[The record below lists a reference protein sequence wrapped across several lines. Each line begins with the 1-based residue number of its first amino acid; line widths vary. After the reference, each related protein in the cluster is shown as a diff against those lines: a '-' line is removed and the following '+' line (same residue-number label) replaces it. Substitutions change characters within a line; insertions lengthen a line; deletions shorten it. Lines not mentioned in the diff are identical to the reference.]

1 MDRLIIC
8 GSPRAYGRSA
18 KLAKDLFE
26 ACIAEAPDD
35 ELALVPVSQVN
46 IAGCQGCGLCGVLAR
61 GLDQDKDDLTFD
73 LEYDES
79 EFGDEDDGTEQILTF
94 TTVNSAGEEVP
105 RRCSIDDDM
114 TDVYELID
122 HADELYLVTPV
133 YFAGVPSQLKALLDR
148 LQPYYMA
155 TAQERAQAA
164 AEGRPFRTAVRP
176 AILHVVGEGADPHGI
191 DALVTT
197 VKSAIAC
204 AGFKLETVFDWVG
217 RVSAEGE
224 IVGEPRILDLL
235 TGATV
240 VPGQEQHEPLG
251 EPSIQSA
258 EDQDGEQVNP
268 GQDDFPN
275 QDDWDDFDASDA
287 DDAPVAQ
294 SRPQLHF
301 HDEQLEERGRKS
313 AEAGKRGRS
322 NGRGEK
328 RTTKG
333 GNQTN
338 NRNPRKENA
347 KKRRSSDSGSGK
359 KNTGRPANPGRS
371 GARANGGKGAG
382 SGSAKGGKKR
392 G

>member
-46 IAGCQGCGLCGVLAR
+46 IAGCQGCGLCGVLVQGPDRDEAAP
-61 GLDQDKDDLTFD
+61 DFD

-79 EFGDEDDGTEQILTF
+79 EFGDEDDGAEQILTF

-155 TAQERAQAA
+155 TAQERARAA
-164 AEGRPFRTAVRP
+164 AEGRSFRTAVRP

-217 RVSAEGE
+217 QVSDEGE

-240 VPGQEQHEPLG
+240 MPGQEQD
-251 EPSIQSA
+251 EPSGASA
-258 EDQDGEQVNP
+258 EDGAWEQLDSDQP
-268 GQDDFPN
+268 DFSS
-275 QDDWDDFDASDA
+275 QDDWDDFDAPDA
-287 DDAPVAQ
+287 DDAPVTQ
-294 SRPQLHF
+294 SRSQLHF

-359 KNTGRPANPGRS
+359 KTTGRPANPGRS

-382 SGSAKGGKKR
+382 SGNGKGGKKR

>member
-61 GLDQDKDDLTFD
+61 GLDQDKDDSAFD

-155 TAQERAQAA
+155 TAQERARAA
-164 AEGRPFRTAVRP
+164 AEGRSFRTAVRP

-217 RVSAEGE
+217 QVSDEGE

-240 VPGQEQHEPLG
+240 VPGQEQD
-251 EPSIQSA
+251 EPSGASA
-258 EDQDGEQVNP
+258 EDGGWEQLDP
-268 GQDDFPN
+268 DQPDFSS
-275 QDDWDDFDASDA
+275 QDDWDDFDAPDA
-287 DDAPVAQ
+287 DDTPVTQ
-294 SRPQLHF
+294 SRPQLRF

-359 KNTGRPANPGRS
+359 KNTGRPANLGRS

>member
-46 IAGCQGCGLCGVLAR
+46 IAGCQGCGLCGILAE
-61 GLDQDKDDLTFD
+61 GPGPDDEVPAFDQEYFEDDFA
-73 LEYDES
+73 
-79 EFGDEDDGTEQILTF
+79 GEDDGTEQILTF

-114 TDVYELID
+114 TDVYELLD
-122 HADELYLVTPV
+122 HADELYVVTPV
-133 YFAGVPSQLKALLDR
+133 YFAGAPSQLKALLDR

-155 TAQERAQAA
+155 TAEQRAQAA

-176 AILHVVGEGADPHGI
+176 AILHVVGDGADPHGI

-217 RVSAEGE
+217 QVSEEGE
-224 IVGEPRILDLL
+224 IIGEPRILDMLS
-235 TGATV
+235 GAAIA
-240 VPGQEQHEPLG
+240 PGQELEEDPKMYEDAAPEDAHSFEP
-251 EPSIQSA
+251 
-258 EDQDGEQVNP
+258 QDAHAGA
-268 GQDDFPN
+268 
-275 QDDWDDFDASDA
+275 WSDP
-287 DDAPVAQ
+287 DDAEPAPAADA
-294 SRPQLHF
+294 RPQLRF
-301 HDEQLEERGRKS
+301 HDEQVEERGRKS
-313 AEAGKRGRS
+313 AEAGKRGHS
-322 NGRGEK
+322 KGRGEK
-328 RTTKG
+328 RSTKG

-338 NRNPRKENA
+338 NRNPRKENM
-347 KKRRSSDSGSGK
+347 KKRRGSDSAAGK
-359 KNTGRPANPGRS
+359 KNTGRPVSQGRS
-371 GARANGGKGAG
+371 GARANGGKGGA
-382 SGSAKGGKKR
+382 SGKGGKKR

>member
-1 MDRLIIC
+1 M
-8 GSPRAYGRSA
+8 
-18 KLAKDLFE
+18 
-26 ACIAEAPDD
+26 
-35 ELALVPVSQVN
+35 
-46 IAGCQGCGLCGVLAR
+46 
-61 GLDQDKDDLTFD
+61 
-73 LEYDES
+73 
-79 EFGDEDDGTEQILTF
+79 
-94 TTVNSAGEEVP
+94 
-105 RRCSIDDDM
+105 
-114 TDVYELID
+114 
-122 HADELYLVTPV
+122 
-133 YFAGVPSQLKALLDR
+133 
-148 LQPYYMA
+148 
-155 TAQERAQAA
+155 
-164 AEGRPFRTAVRP
+164 
-176 AILHVVGEGADPHGI
+176 
-191 DALVTT
+191 
-197 VKSAIAC
+197 KSAIAC

-217 RVSAEGE
+217 QVSDEGE

-240 VPGQEQHEPLG
+240 MPGQEQD
-251 EPSIQSA
+251 EPSGASA
-258 EDQDGEQVNP
+258 EDGAWEQLDSDQP
-268 GQDDFPN
+268 DFSS
-275 QDDWDDFDASDA
+275 QDDWDDFDAPDA
-287 DDAPVAQ
+287 DDAPVTQ

-382 SGSAKGGKKR
+382 SGNGKGGKKR